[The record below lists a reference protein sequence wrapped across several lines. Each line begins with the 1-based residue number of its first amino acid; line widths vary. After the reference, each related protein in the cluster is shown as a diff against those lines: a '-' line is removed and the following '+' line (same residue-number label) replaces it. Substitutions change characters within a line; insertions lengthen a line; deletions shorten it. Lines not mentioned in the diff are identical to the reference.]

1 MANPFHLVAV
11 SLTVTDNRVNIS
23 GQRTLS
29 LVGDVHNNNN
39 NNIKLLSL
47 WVWQDQLLE
56 GIPAAKVTSAAS
68 VCVNESSKSKK
79 NKQNILAEEIQ
90 QKFIKQPKH
99 LALYYS
105 ERFGLLP
112 NHLSLTETFLM
123 FLYFPEVCGGED
135 SNAKVLR
142 VKW

>member
-11 SLTVTDNRVNIS
+11 SLTVTDNRVNIP
-23 GQRTLS
+23 GQHTLS

-68 VCVNESSKSKK
+68 VCEW
-79 NKQNILAEEIQ
+79 I
-90 QKFIKQPKH
+90 
-99 LALYYS
+99 
-105 ERFGLLP
+105 
-112 NHLSLTETFLM
+112 
-123 FLYFPEVCGGED
+123 
-135 SNAKVLR
+135 
-142 VKW
+142 

>member
-79 NKQNILAEEIQ
+79 TYW
-90 QKFIKQPKH
+90 QKK
-99 LALYYS
+99 YS
-105 ERFGLLP
+105 R
-112 NHLSLTETFLM
+112 NS
-123 FLYFPEVCGGED
+123 
-135 SNAKVLR
+135 
-142 VKW
+142 